1 MIKLGKQGYMPQVA
15 ALKENVPV
23 IIGLFKDDA
32 SPEFKTFKDLA
43 DKLADDATFG
53 HSFDAKLVKGVAK
66 APSVT
71 IFKTDKV
78 LKYDG
83 KFEAAALG
91 AWVESKSAPTLID
104 LE

>member
-1 MIKLGKQGYMPQVA
+1 MLQVA
-15 ALKENVPV
+15 ALKKDSPV
-23 IIGLFKDDA
+23 IIGLFEDDA
-32 SPEFKTFKDLA
+32 SPEFKTFQELA

-53 HSFDAKLVKGVAK
+53 HSFEAKLVKGAAK

-83 KFEAAALG
+83 EFEAAALG
-91 AWVESKSAPTLID
+91 SWVESKSAPTLID